1 MNLQNLGAILESLQ
15 SLIKMVGGV
24 AVDAKDKA
32 VEVADEKLIEEWRS
46 SYKAYSMIG
55 MSAAVLVN
63 VVYSNLP
70 ERFQN
75 SLTDSDIRYITIAI
89 IAAAI
94 VGRLWKQNLKTTTET
109 PVIEEVKP
117 QE

>member
-1 MNLQNLGAILESLQ
+1 MNLQSLGALLESLQ
-15 SLIKMVGGV
+15 SILNTISGTTV
-24 AVDAKDKA
+24 AVKDKT
-32 VEVADEKLIEEWRS
+32 VEIADEKLIEDWRT

-55 MSAAVLVN
+55 MSVAVMVN

-75 SLTDSDIRYITIAI
+75 SLTDSDIRYVTIGI
-89 IAAAI
+89 IVAAI
-94 VGRLWKQNLKTTTET
+94 VGRLWKQNLKSAPAA
-109 PVIEEVKP
+109 PVVEPSEP

>member
-24 AVDAKDKA
+24 TVDAKDKA

-46 SYKAYSMIG
+46 AHKAYSMIG
-55 MSAAVLVN
+55 MSVAVLVN

-75 SLTDSDIRYITIAI
+75 SLTDSDIRYITIGI
-89 IAAAI
+89 ICAAI
-94 VGRLWKQNLKTTTET
+94 VGRLWKQDLKGTPETT
-109 PVIEEVKP
+109 VVEEVKP